1 VIIVAEKVKE
11 LATYQSEIKALKT
24 TEALK
29 DKAIVEV
36 FLLNSSNTNSPL
48 GLCLGIGNENCSSY
62 MVYHK
67 QLDALGIINYV
78 SKLSQYMNFSV
89 LVLIS
94 SFSTSS

>member
-1 VIIVAEKVKE
+1 
-11 LATYQSEIKALKT
+11 
-24 TEALK
+24 
-29 DKAIVEV
+29 
-36 FLLNSSNTNSPL
+36 
-48 GLCLGIGNENCSSY
+48 

-94 SFSTSS
+94 SFSTSSWEMMSVN